1 MTIGLEVVGTEPS
14 KKHVQMSII
23 LRMNFLRVN
32 FSESILVT
40 FYGER
45 QGVMNQNLTNARSAK
60 EG

>member
-14 KKHVQMSII
+14 KNPVQMSII

>member
-14 KKHVQMSII
+14 KKHVQMGII

-40 FYGER
+40 FYGES
-45 QGVMNQNLTNARSAK
+45 QAESKPN
-60 EG
+60 